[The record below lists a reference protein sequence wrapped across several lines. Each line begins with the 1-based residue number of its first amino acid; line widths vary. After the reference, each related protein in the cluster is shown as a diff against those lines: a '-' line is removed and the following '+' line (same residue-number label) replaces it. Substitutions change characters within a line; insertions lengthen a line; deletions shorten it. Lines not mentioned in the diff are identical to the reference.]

1 MFQVY
6 IQIVFLYQTG
16 EETYSQDSSMWN
28 LTHIGDDLCNQSA
41 TKDGSG
47 GATSSRD
54 TYPHMFK
61 LASIDSFDSKWYV
74 EYIFK
79 IKVV

>member
-1 MFQVY
+1 M
-6 IQIVFLYQTG
+6 YQTG